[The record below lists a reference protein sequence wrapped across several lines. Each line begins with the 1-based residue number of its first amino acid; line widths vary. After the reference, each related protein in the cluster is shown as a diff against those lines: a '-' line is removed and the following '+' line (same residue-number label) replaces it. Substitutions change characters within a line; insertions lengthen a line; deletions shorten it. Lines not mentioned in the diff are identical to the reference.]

1 MDITEFFNVIKLHP
15 QISDIQKWG
24 QSSSKNLQINGFCG
38 SSCALFLQPCLK
50 NRELPC
56 IYILQD
62 AEEAG
67 YFYND
72 LIQISGD
79 DDDAIFY
86 FPSSYKKKIKEG
98 LQKDPANQVLR
109 TEALNAINQRKK
121 WTLVTYPEAIAEKVI
136 SQHQLSKETLHLS
149 LHEKTDIDFVIDVL
163 TEYVRQ
169 ALKRT
174 ITAKY
179 AENRQ
184 LKVLTLDA
192 NIENRIMDS
201 VKKVDNGSYLAL
213 DPDTMQNIIQVT
225 RDEIDRVKDLIPHS
239 IILTSPIVRSYY
251 KKLVDQFLPNIVVL
265 SFNEIDMNVQIQG
278 VGGISWTQ

>member
-163 TEYVRQ
+163 TEYGFERVDFVYEPGQFSVR
-169 ALKRT
+169 
-174 ITAKY
+174 
-179 AENRQ
+179 
-184 LKVLTLDA
+184 
-192 NIENRIMDS
+192 
-201 VKKVDNGSYLAL
+201 GS
-213 DPDTMQNIIQVT
+213 
-225 RDEIDRVKDLIPHS
+225 
-239 IILTSPIVRSYY
+239 
-251 KKLVDQFLPNIVVL
+251 LVDVF
-265 SFNEIDMNVQIQG
+265 S
-278 VGGISWTQ
+278 